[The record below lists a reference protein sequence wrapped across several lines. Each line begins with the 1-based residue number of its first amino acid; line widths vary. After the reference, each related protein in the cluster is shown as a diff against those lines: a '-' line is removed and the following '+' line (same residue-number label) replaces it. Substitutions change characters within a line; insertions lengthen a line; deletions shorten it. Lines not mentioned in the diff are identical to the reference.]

1 MADRII
7 KNAGNDFQLIIGDD
21 NITYQDLKKHRQA
34 VIPYDNIDCIEFNKL
49 RTGTGFTRELEV
61 VIELI
66 DEQPDIYGYTME
78 MVFVGC
84 YMDYE
89 LTSIINFVNSKV
101 D

>member
-1 MADRII
+1 MRCTQIVSKYVFAH
-7 KNAGNDFQLIIGDD
+7 
-21 NITYQDLKKHRQA
+21 KHRDFA
-34 VIPYDNIDCIEFNKL
+34 WRFYF
-49 RTGTGFTRELEV
+49 EV

-84 YMDYE
+84 HMDYE
-89 LTSIINFVNSKV
+89 LTPIINFVNSKI

>member
-78 MVFVGC
+78 MVFAGC

-89 LTSIINFVNSKV
+89 LTPIINFVNSKV

>member
-1 MADRII
+1 MRARSCGEIGRR
-7 KNAGNDFQLIIGDD
+7 AGFRFQWATVWVQVPSTAPNTEILLGVF
-21 NITYQDLKKHRQA
+21 Y
-34 VIPYDNIDCIEFNKL
+34 F
-49 RTGTGFTRELEV
+49 EV

-89 LTSIINFVNSKV
+89 LTPIINFVNIKV